1 MVVSDCDAVGDEW
14 RTLKY
19 APDAAHASADAVLS
33 GTDVDC
39 GSTYDAIGEALGK
52 GLLQPSDVAMA
63 ATRALAA
70 RIQTGEFDPPA
81 LQPLA
86 NLTDA
91 RDTNTPASQRLALE
105 AAEQSI
111 VLLGNRNATLPLRPA
126 AGSTVALI
134 GPLGDDASFLKGS
147 KQDYEPAHIVTYAE
161 GLQAAA
167 AAGGFSVN
175 VVAGSGVTKPAAG
188 GLDAAKRAAAAAD
201 AVVLAVGIDGSVEH
215 EGGDRTAI
223 DLPQAQQDLV
233 SAVLASVRSDT
244 PVVLVLGNGGPVS
257 VGAIWNGTRLGA
269 AVEALEGGQAAGT
282 ALASVL
288 LGSVRPSGALPYQ
301 MLPPGYVNIVSMSDM
316 SMRAGPGRTF
326 RYTEPSYDQEWPF
339 GHWLGYEP
347 IVPDASAGIG
357 NGFALKVSARD
368 LAEAA
373 RDGAGGTGPAG
384 AFAGIPV
391 AVSVRNDGH
400 EAASRPVM
408 AFISRRRAGQ
418 NVTSG
423 PVMALADAAKIAVP
437 AGGAASLTLDLARP
451 LLLAASKDGEAP
463 ADPRQRPGS
472 CSACEYAVV
481 GGADSAVIAPGT
493 YDVWVGGFGRIP
505 ASVHAARARAAGS
518 DAGRAREEALAAR
531 AQGRWDGGALSGT
544 LEITGP
550 SVEVV
555 WSLPHGSLPA

>member
-14 RTLKY
+14 RTHKY

-52 GLLQPSDVAMA
+52 GLLRPSDVAMA

-301 MLPPGYVNIVSMSDM
+301 MLPPGYVNIVAC
-316 SMRAGPGRTF
+316 RTCQCVPGRAARFVT
-326 RYTEPSYDQEWPF
+326 RHRRTTRSGRLAIGSATSRSSLTPPR
-339 GHWLGYEP
+339 
-347 IVPDASAGIG
+347 ASAT
-357 NGFALKVSARD
+357 ALRSRSRQETSLKQRAT
-368 LAEAA
+368 A
-373 RDGAGGTGPAG
+373 
-384 AFAGIPV
+384 PV
-391 AVSVRNDGH
+391 
-400 EAASRPVM
+400 
-408 AFISRRRAGQ
+408 
-418 NVTSG
+418 
-423 PVMALADAAKIAVP
+423 
-437 AGGAASLTLDLARP
+437 
-451 LLLAASKDGEAP
+451 
-463 ADPRQRPGS
+463 
-472 CSACEYAVV
+472 
-481 GGADSAVIAPGT
+481 
-493 YDVWVGGFGRIP
+493 
-505 ASVHAARARAAGS
+505 
-518 DAGRAREEALAAR
+518 AR
-531 AQGRWDGGALSGT
+531 AQPERLQESRSPFRFAMTAMRPLPVPSWRSFHGGGQARTSRLARS
-544 LEITGP
+544 
-550 SVEVV
+550 
-555 WSLPHGSLPA
+555 WR